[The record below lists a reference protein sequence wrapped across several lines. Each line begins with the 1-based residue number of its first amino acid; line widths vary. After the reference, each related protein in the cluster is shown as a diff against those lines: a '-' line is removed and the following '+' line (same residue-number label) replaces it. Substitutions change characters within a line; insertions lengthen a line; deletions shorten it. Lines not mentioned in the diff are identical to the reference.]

1 MTEKQAPT
9 CLDCA
14 VLEGMLMHLRNISRS
29 YLEYA
34 YFTLAIC
41 SIVKDKGP
49 LWNFW
54 TDCLRFY
61 VHFVGSRVWHYYL
74 YLVSF
79 LYITT
84 LLYLSEINMGKM
96 QLNMKKLCK
105 GIVRVRNFAYIFLKA
120 HYVYIYGLSL
130 YICICRCLVCVYM
143 YIYIFDILINILMG
157 IFEIISM

>member
-1 MTEKQAPT
+1 M
-9 CLDCA
+9 
-14 VLEGMLMHLRNISRS
+14 
-29 YLEYA
+29 
-34 YFTLAIC
+34 
-41 SIVKDKGP
+41 
-49 LWNFW
+49 
-54 TDCLRFY
+54 
-61 VHFVGSRVWHYYL
+61 GSRVWHYYL

-79 LYITT
+79 LYITI

-105 GIVRVRNFAYIFLKA
+105 GMVRVRNFVYIFLKA
-120 HYVYIYGLSL
+120 HYVYIYGHSL